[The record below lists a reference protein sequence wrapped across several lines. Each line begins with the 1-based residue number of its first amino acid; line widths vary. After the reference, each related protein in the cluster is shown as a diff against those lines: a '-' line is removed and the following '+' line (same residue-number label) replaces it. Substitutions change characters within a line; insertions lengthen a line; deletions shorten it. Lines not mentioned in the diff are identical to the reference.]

1 MILTPEFVPSG
12 FGEARLLADQLA
24 AEARSEAPIDVLFG
38 APFLLTHAGTPDLA
52 TLFQRAGLP
61 PSGGIV
67 DRFLLEAIGEPTLD
81 HVVQDH
87 TDFDSWREFRDAAER
102 AYVAKRILEF
112 TL

>member
-12 FGEARLLADQLA
+12 YGEANLLSAQLA
-24 AEARSEAPIDVLFG
+24 EEARTEAPIDAVFS
-38 APFLLTHAGTPDLA
+38 APFLLTHAAAPDLA

-67 DRFLLEAIGEPTLD
+67 DRFLLEAIGEATLD
-81 HVVQDH
+81 RIVEEH
-87 TDFDSWREFRDAAER
+87 TDFGSWREFRDAAER
-102 AYVAKRILEF
+102 AYVARKILEF